1 MEEKFSEFYENYK
14 NKLDE
19 IYIKFNQEKNKIERR
34 FFLAMIVFL
43 ILFVFATYKL
53 KLLFDSYAVF
63 IIIGCVA
70 IVASVMVGIFFVA
83 LSTTFAL
90 PLLWKEIVFKK
101 KKNKSGN

>member
-53 KLLFDSYAVF
+53 KLLFDCCNCSKCYSWNF
-63 IIIGCVA
+63 
-70 IVASVMVGIFFVA
+70 
-83 LSTTFAL
+83 LKT
-90 PLLWKEIVFKK
+90 
-101 KKNKSGN
+101 